1 MSKITLEIS
10 KEEYDKMVTEVP
22 RIKVTSDVMENGF
35 THINIEIDLEPLRE
49 KMNKALSDYLLD
61 LDTSEQ
67 FKIRDIMF
75 PLRTYVVTNVTEK
88 NFELE
93 KEAENNGKE

>member
-22 RIKVTSDVMENGF
+22 RIIVTSDVMENGF
-35 THINIEIDLEPLRE
+35 TSINIDIDLEPLRE
-49 KMNKALSDYLLD
+49 KMNKALSDYLLE

-67 FKIRDIMF
+67 FKIKDRIY
-75 PLRTYVVTNVTEK
+75 PLRTYAVTNVTKK
-88 NFELE
+88 NFELA

>member
-22 RIKVTSDVMENGF
+22 RIRVTSDVMENGF
-35 THINIEIDLEPLRE
+35 THINIEIELEPLRE
-49 KMNKALSDYLLD
+49 KMKKALSDYLLD

-67 FKIRDIMF
+67 FKIKDVMF